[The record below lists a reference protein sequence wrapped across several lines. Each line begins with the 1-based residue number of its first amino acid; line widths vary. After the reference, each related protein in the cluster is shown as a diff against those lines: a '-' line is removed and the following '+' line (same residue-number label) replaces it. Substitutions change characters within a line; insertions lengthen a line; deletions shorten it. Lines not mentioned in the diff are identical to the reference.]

1 MTILKQMA
9 TTLCALA
16 MLSSCGSA
24 RHAASNDT
32 GYLHPDEVFTL
43 TEDDIARETRQVN
56 NTIKGQWT
64 YSGPSVDVSGKNV
77 LAGLGKPIAK
87 GKVKKKLKKAF
98 KKIGLNKARP
108 QFTFN
113 EDGTCAIRLLGVNIN
128 GTFNYNPD
136 TEKISLKWHG
146 VPLNARLR
154 RDGNKKLHLTFDSDK
169 LLKLFS
175 LTSRISDS
183 STLKALAF
191 LTEYYDDVM
200 VGFELKR

>member
-1 MTILKQMA
+1 MLV
-9 TTLCALA
+9 
-16 MLSSCGSA
+16 MLSSCSTT
-24 RHAASNDT
+24 RHISNDN
-32 GYLHPDEVFTL
+32 GDNLHPDKVFTL

-56 NTIKGQWT
+56 CAIKGQWT

-98 KKIGLNKARP
+98 KKIGLDKARP

-113 EDGTCAIRLLGVNIN
+113 EDGTCAIRMLGANIK
-128 GTFNYNPD
+128 GDYNYNPD
-136 TEKISLKWHG
+136 AQKITLKWHG
-146 VPLNARLR
+146 VPLSACIKK
-154 RDGNKKLHLTFDSDK
+154 DGKNKLHLTFDSDK

-175 LTSRISDS
+175 LVSRISDS
-183 STLKALAF
+183 STLKALSF
-191 LTEYYDDVM
+191 LAENYDDVM